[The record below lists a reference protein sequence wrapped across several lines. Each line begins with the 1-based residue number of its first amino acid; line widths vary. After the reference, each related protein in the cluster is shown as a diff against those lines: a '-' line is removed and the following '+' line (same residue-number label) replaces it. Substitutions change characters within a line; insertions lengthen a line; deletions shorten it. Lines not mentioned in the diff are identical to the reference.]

1 MVTEVLRHGPV
12 ADRLQL
18 WPEDN
23 TAQGGTYHYMKGE
36 TRERWEKLCQL
47 AADEQNPEELLRL
60 VTEINRLLGEKEE
73 RLKLQQKQSNKAEN

>member
-1 MVTEVLRHGPV
+1 VTEVFRHRPV

-23 TAQGGTYHYMKGE
+23 TVQGVLTIYMQGE

-47 AADEQNPEELLRL
+47 AAEEQNPEELMRL
-60 VTEINRLLGEKEE
+60 VTEINRLLGEKEK
-73 RLKLQQKQSNKAEN
+73 RLTAQQQSNQGQN